1 MNICLVEIKNEY
13 TMHLIK
19 LLTPSIF
26 EGIQSI
32 YNKAVELSETNILK
46 DFQILLESI
55 PSWNRRT
62 IDNETN
68 RIILSTKPYL
78 KDLVKATIKA
88 NIILLMYNPLVEN
101 SNINPALYE
110 HININDFIHILYIE
124 CARELYNNPYLFY
137 HKFKPLEIKRNQRDI
152 IQLIKE
158 SIQNAIRKILPI
170 QSILNT
176 YLSSKNQKIDAN
188 ITQEEELSMQ
198 ELIKYNFNQPHQ
210 SGKQYNE
217 NREKFIQNIQD
228 NAMKDN
234 AMKDNAM
241 KDNAMK
247 NNAMKD
253 NVNNISTPEIVK
265 SDNLLD
271 KIEKKLN
278 TDKSNTST
286 NKSSSDSEKSSI
298 MHKYNKDARP
308 LEEKLKDVL
317 HNFGDTDNDTSL
329 NYTHDN
335 EYQEVYN
342 NNQHTNYARV

>member
-1 MNICLVEIKNEY
+1 M
-13 TMHLIK
+13 
-19 LLTPSIF
+19 
-26 EGIQSI
+26 
-32 YNKAVELSETNILK
+32 K
-46 DFQILLESI
+46 D
-55 PSWNRRT
+55 NAMK
-62 IDNETN
+62 DNAM
-68 RIILSTKPYL
+68 
-78 KDLVKATIKA
+78 KD
-88 NIILLMYNPLVEN
+88 
-101 SNINPALYE
+101 
-110 HININDFIHILYIE
+110 
-124 CARELYNNPYLFY
+124 
-137 HKFKPLEIKRNQRDI
+137 
-152 IQLIKE
+152 
-158 SIQNAIRKILPI
+158 NAMKD
-170 QSILNT
+170 NAM
-176 YLSSKNQKIDAN
+176 KDNAMK
-188 ITQEEELSMQ
+188 
-198 ELIKYNFNQPHQ
+198 
-210 SGKQYNE
+210 
-217 NREKFIQNIQD
+217 D